1 MQPAAATPSFIDPQE
16 LARLA
21 DLDLIA
27 RTAVAGFQAG
37 LHRAIRSGSSAEFAQ
52 YHPYS
57 QGDDPRFVD
66 WRLYGRTDRL
76 HTKEFQD
83 ESNLRA
89 MILFDCSASM
99 DYGSGTL
106 TKFRYAQILAA
117 CLALLLA
124 RQRDAVGFIAYHTQL
139 GTHVPPRVHPNHAR
153 RILVELE
160 NLRPAGGTD
169 TAAAL
174 RFLGDILPPRGM
186 VILISDLLHPL
197 GEVLG
202 HLRSLRARRHDVL
215 VFQISDPAEL
225 TFPFEKLLLLEDA
238 ETGRRQFADPEST
251 RAAYLANRARHFQQ
265 IRAECLAAEIGI
277 EEFVTDQPLDRALHH
292 YLSRRSHALLTASR
306 RSQPG
311 RGGR

>member
-1 MQPAAATPSFIDPQE
+1 MRPTTTFIDPQE

-27 RTAVAGFQAG
+27 RTAIAGFQGG
-37 LHRAIRSGSSAEFAQ
+37 LHRSIRSGSSAEFAQ

-76 HTKEFQD
+76 HTKEFQE
-83 ESNLRA
+83 ESNMRA
-89 MILFDCSASM
+89 MLLLDCSASM
-99 DYGSGTL
+99 DYGSGPV

-117 CLALLLA
+117 CLTLLLS
-124 RQRDAVGFIAYHTQL
+124 RQRDAVGFIAYQGQL
-139 GTHVPPRVHPNHAR
+139 GVHLPPRVHPNHAR

-160 NLRPAGGTD
+160 NLHPAGGTD
-169 TAAAL
+169 TAGAL
-174 RFLGDILPPRGM
+174 RFLGDVLPPRGM

-197 GEVLG
+197 EDVLS

-225 TFPFEKLLLLEDA
+225 TFPFEKLLLLQDA
-238 ETGRRQFADPEST
+238 ESGREQFADPESA
-251 RAAYLANRARHFQQ
+251 RAEYLANRARHFQQ
-265 IRAECLAAEIGI
+265 IRAECLAAEINI
-277 EEFVTDQPLDRALHH
+277 EEFVTDQPLDHALHH
-292 YLSRRSHALLTASR
+292 TLSRRNHALLTASR
-306 RSQPG
+306 RSQPQ